1 MGRELF
7 AAFRANA
14 LGAEEGAITFHA
26 DEPGTSASAAH
37 VAPVHDHFVF
47 AQGATK

>member
-7 AAFRANA
+7 AAFRAHA

-26 DEPGTSASAAH
+26 AEPGAPGHAAP

-47 AQGATK
+47 TQGATP